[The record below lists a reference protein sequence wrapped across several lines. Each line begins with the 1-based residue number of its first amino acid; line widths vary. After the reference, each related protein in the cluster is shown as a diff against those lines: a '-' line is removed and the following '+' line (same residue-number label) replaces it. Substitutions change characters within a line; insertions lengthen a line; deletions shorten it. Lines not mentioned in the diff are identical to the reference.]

1 MNFIIFWLTYP
12 FIWIF
17 SRLPM
22 AILYIISDFF
32 FLLLYYIF
40 GYRKKV
46 ILKNLTLAFP
56 EKSSEEKQRIAKK
69 FYKHFTDLIVES
81 IKAFTISEK
90 QILKRYK
97 YKNPELINKYAKEGR
112 SIALVGAHLAN
123 WEWSCSMPLV
133 LDINCF
139 GAYTRLNNK
148 YFEKTIRNTRERFGF
163 IGYKTSNT
171 VKELKKNIENNIQ
184 GLYLL
189 LSDQS
194 PELRKTF
201 YWNTFFGVKVPMHTG
216 AEMLSKKFD
225 FVVIN
230 YAVTKIKRGY
240 FEVDFQLITDTP
252 KQYKDYELTDLYT
265 KITEENIRKQ
275 PEYYLWSHNR
285 FKHKDRFEEWEK
297 LYKTKQQTNK

>member
-1 MNFIIFWLTYP
+1 V
-12 FIWIF
+12 
-17 SRLPM
+17 
-22 AILYIISDFF
+22 
-32 FLLLYYIF
+32 LLYYVF

-46 ILKNLTLAFP
+46 ILKNLNLAFP
-56 EKSSEEKQRIAKK
+56 EKSTEEKHKITKA
-69 FYKHFTDLIVES
+69 FYRHFTDIIVES

-90 QILKRYK
+90 EMLKRYK
-97 YKNPELINKYAKEGR
+97 YSNPELINKYANEGR

-133 LDINCF
+133 TDIKCF
-139 GAYTRLNNK
+139 GAYTTLNNK
-148 YFEKTIRNTRERFGF
+148 YFEKAIRNTRERFGF
-163 IGYKTSNT
+163 TGYKTSET
-171 VKELKKNIENNIQ
+171 VQKLKKNIENDVQ

-201 YWNTFFGVKVPMHTG
+201 YWNSFFNVKVPIHTG

-230 YAVTKIKRGY
+230 YVVTKIKRGF
-240 FEVDFQLITDTP
+240 FEVDFQLITDNP
-252 KQYKDYELTDLYT
+252 KQYKNYEITDLYT

-285 FKHKDRFEEWEK
+285 FKHKNRFKEWQER
-297 LYKTKQQTNK
+297 YESKQQTKS

>member
-1 MNFIIFWLTYP
+1 MNFIIFYITYP
-12 FIWIF
+12 IILLF

-32 FLLLYYIF
+32 YVLLYYIF

-46 ILKNLTLAFP
+46 ILKNLNLAFP
-56 EKSSEEKQRIAKK
+56 EKTIEEKHRIAKK
-69 FYKHFTDLIVES
+69 FYRHFTDIIVES

-90 QILKRYK
+90 EMLKRYR
-97 YKNPELINKYAKEGR
+97 YNNPELINTYAKQGK

-133 LDINCF
+133 TDIKCF

-148 YFEKTIRNTRERFGF
+148 YFEKAIRNTRERFGF
-163 IGYKTSNT
+163 IGYKTSET
-171 VKELKKNIENNIQ
+171 VKELQKNIKNDVQ

-194 PELRKTF
+194 PQLHKTF
-201 YWNTFFGVKVPMHTG
+201 YWNNFFNIKVPLHTG

-230 YAVTKIKRGY
+230 YVVKKIRRGY

-252 KQYKDYELTDLYT
+252 KKYKDYEITDLYT

-275 PEYYLWSHNR
+275 PEYYLWSHNK
-285 FKHKDRFEEWEK
+285 FKHKDRFEEWQQLK
-297 LYKTKQQTNK
+297 VSKAKTKK